1 MKIGELAK
9 LTGLATSR
17 IPLLRG
23 QRPDPLAAQGQ
34 RLPRLRGRHRVDP
47 GAGHRRQGAGFSL
60 EEIARLLPSGDGAW
74 QHGELLEGLRRK
86 VAVIEA
92 LQRRLEQN
100 KAQLLVAIESIEN
113 KPDGL
118 QCTENTQRVL
128 ERLREEGPPQTV
140 GRPRQTRSRGPLPR
154 RRSSGFPTL
163 DLEVDLNL
171 RVTPTHPDSP
181 SRNRLPTGSLTEEGQ
196 RNDQAHPHVVTKS
209 PTMPI
214 RPSPPGCG
222 LSELTHA
229 YEIFAALGATSNAW
243 SAPAAAVAA
252 GAARPRLAPRRRQRQ
267 GLAGRRDA
275 PGAAGRDTAA
285 PEQVDAEAFDAIYFT
300 GGHGVM

>member
-17 IPLLRG
+17 IRFYEASGLIRS
-23 QRPDPLAAQGQ
+23 QRKANGYRDYAADTVWI
-34 RLPRLRGRHRVDP
+34 LELVT
-47 GAGHRRQGAGFSL
+47 GAQGAGFSL

-86 VAVIEA
+86 VAEIEA

-118 QCTENTQRVL
+118 QCTENTSACWSACARKALHRRSGVHGKPA
-128 ERLREEGPPQTV
+128 R
-140 GRPRQTRSRGPLPR
+140 GRPLPR

-171 RVTPTHPDSP
+171 RVTPTHPDS
-181 SRNRLPTGSLTEEGQ
+181 LP
-196 RNDQAHPHVVTKS
+196 K
-209 PTMPI
+209 
-214 RPSPPGCG
+214 
-222 LSELTHA
+222 
-229 YEIFAALGATSNAW
+229 
-243 SAPAAAVAA
+243 PAAD
-252 GAARPRLAPRRRQRQ
+252 GITHR
-267 GLAGRRDA
+267 GRS
-275 PGAAGRDTAA
+275 T
-285 PEQVDAEAFDAIYFT
+285 Q
-300 GGHGVM
+300 

>member
-17 IPLLRG
+17 IRFYEASGLIRS
-23 QRPDPLAAQGQ
+23 QRKANGYRDYAADTVWI
-34 RLPRLRGRHRVDP
+34 LELVT
-47 GAGHRRQGAGFSL
+47 GAQGAGFSL

-86 VAVIEA
+86 VAEIEA

-140 GRPRQTRSRGPLPR
+140 GRPRQTRTRGPLPR

-171 RVTPTHPDSP
+171 RVTPTHPDS
-181 SRNRLPTGSLTEEGQ
+181 LPK
-196 RNDQAHPHVVTKS
+196 PVTDG
-209 PTMPI
+209 I
-214 RPSPPGCG
+214 
-222 LSELTHA
+222 TH
-229 YEIFAALGATSNAW
+229 
-243 SAPAAAVAA
+243 
-252 GAARPRLAPRRRQRQ
+252 R
-267 GLAGRRDA
+267 GRS
-275 PGAAGRDTAA
+275 T
-285 PEQVDAEAFDAIYFT
+285 Q
-300 GGHGVM
+300 

>member
-17 IPLLRG
+17 IRFYEASGLIRS
-23 QRPDPLAAQGQ
+23 QRKANGYRDYAADTVWI
-34 RLPRLRGRHRVDP
+34 LELVT
-47 GAGHRRQGAGFSL
+47 GFSL

-86 VAVIEA
+86 VAEIEA

-140 GRPRQTRSRGPLPR
+140 GRPRQTRSRGA
-154 RRSSGFPTL
+154 SS
-163 DLEVDLNL
+163 
-171 RVTPTHPDSP
+171 TPAEQ
-181 SRNRLPTGSLTEEGQ
+181 RLS
-196 RNDQAHPHVVTKS
+196 
-209 PTMPI
+209 
-214 RPSPPGCG
+214 
-222 LSELTHA
+222 
-229 YEIFAALGATSNAW
+229 
-243 SAPAAAVAA
+243 
-252 GAARPRLAPRRRQRQ
+252 
-267 GLAGRRDA
+267 DA
-275 PGAAGRDTAA
+275 
-285 PEQVDAEAFDAIYFT
+285 
-300 GGHGVM
+300 

>member
-17 IPLLRG
+17 IRFYEASGLIRS
-23 QRPDPLAAQGQ
+23 QRKANGYRDYAADTVWI
-34 RLPRLRGRHRVDP
+34 LELVT
-47 GAGHRRQGAGFSL
+47 GAQGAGFSL

-86 VAVIEA
+86 EA

-140 GRPRQTRSRGPLPR
+140 GRPRQTRSRA
-154 RRSSGFPTL
+154 S
-163 DLEVDLNL
+163 
-171 RVTPTHPDSP
+171 
-181 SRNRLPTGSLTEEGQ
+181 
-196 RNDQAHPHVVTKS
+196 S
-209 PTMPI
+209 PTPAEQ
-214 RPSPPGCG
+214 R
-222 LSELTHA
+222 LS
-229 YEIFAALGATSNAW
+229 
-243 SAPAAAVAA
+243 
-252 GAARPRLAPRRRQRQ
+252 
-267 GLAGRRDA
+267 DA
-275 PGAAGRDTAA
+275 
-285 PEQVDAEAFDAIYFT
+285 
-300 GGHGVM
+300 

>member
-17 IPLLRG
+17 IRFYEASGLIRS
-23 QRPDPLAAQGQ
+23 QRKANGY
-34 RLPRLRGRHRVDP
+34 R
-47 GAGHRRQGAGFSL
+47 FSL

-86 VAVIEA
+86 VAEIEA

-140 GRPRQTRSRGPLPR
+140 GRPRQTRSRG
-154 RRSSGFPTL
+154 S
-163 DLEVDLNL
+163 
-171 RVTPTHPDSP
+171 
-181 SRNRLPTGSLTEEGQ
+181 
-196 RNDQAHPHVVTKS
+196 S
-209 PTMPI
+209 PTPAEQ
-214 RPSPPGCG
+214 R
-222 LSELTHA
+222 LS
-229 YEIFAALGATSNAW
+229 
-243 SAPAAAVAA
+243 
-252 GAARPRLAPRRRQRQ
+252 
-267 GLAGRRDA
+267 DA
-275 PGAAGRDTAA
+275 
-285 PEQVDAEAFDAIYFT
+285 
-300 GGHGVM
+300 